1 MPPEDA
7 SEYAR
12 RAQEEFHAE
21 AQELLELVG
30 RELLQL
36 DEEFSQGR
44 EDPERLNAVFR
55 AMHTLKGLA
64 GLFAYERLAQGA
76 HHLEDLLDQ
85 LRLGRLA
92 LSRALLDDLF
102 TAVDQLGRALASGR
116 EDTAGLDQALRRLRP
131 HEAERGS
138 NARSYVLDPSVVA
151 VLSEYEEHRLAVH
164 AARREPL
171 YRVRVRHPLATIDQH
186 LETLKRA
193 LKPQAEVITFL
204 PAGGDEDHLELELL
218 VAGALSTEGLALALE
233 LAPSEV
239 VTVPFVEGPAET
251 VREKPTPT
259 SGAPVAL
266 HPPEPEVRPA
276 LATVRVDLRRMDR
289 LLNAVGELGLVR
301 GALTT
306 AADRLRPGADLAAL
320 RAELVRL
327 ERDLGRNLAALQRG
341 LLEVRMV
348 PLGQALERVA
358 REVRKLSRALGK
370 ELRLVITGVDTAVDK
385 VLVEAL
391 AAPLQHLVRNA
402 IDHGIEAPELRRERD
417 KPAEGTLA
425 INAWQ
430 SGSHVVIE
438 VEDDGAGI
446 DPEAVLARALTQ
458 GLAEPEAVRGLDRAG
473 RLSLVFLPGFSTR
486 DRVTE
491 TSGRGVGLDVVKT
504 NIARLGGMVDVASE
518 PGVFTRITL
527 TLPITLAILPAL
539 VCEVAGRT
547 YALPL
552 ASVSEALKLHPEEV
566 RLVGAREVTTLRG
579 ATLPL
584 CRLAVLFG
592 HRAPERH
599 RGGLVAVVA
608 LAGRRAGF
616 VVDAIQGQRDVVIK
630 PLGASLRGV
639 RGFTG
644 ATDLGEQ
651 RLALVLDPAGLLEEA
666 LSAPDAPG
674 GAPHAT

>member
-1 MPPEDA
+1 
-7 SEYAR
+7 
-12 RAQEEFHAE
+12 
-21 AQELLELVG
+21 
-30 RELLQL
+30 
-36 DEEFSQGR
+36 
-44 EDPERLNAVFR
+44 
-55 AMHTLKGLA
+55 
-64 GLFAYERLAQGA
+64 
-76 HHLEDLLDQ
+76 
-85 LRLGRLA
+85 
-92 LSRALLDDLF
+92 
-102 TAVDQLGRALASGR
+102 
-116 EDTAGLDQALRRLRP
+116 
-131 HEAERGS
+131 
-138 NARSYVLDPSVVA
+138 
-151 VLSEYEEHRLAVH
+151 
-164 AARREPL
+164 
-171 YRVRVRHPLATIDQH
+171 
-186 LETLKRA
+186 
-193 LKPQAEVITFL
+193 
-204 PAGGDEDHLELELL
+204 
-218 VAGALSTEGLALALE
+218 
-233 LAPSEV
+233 
-239 VTVPFVEGPAET
+239 
-251 VREKPTPT
+251 
-259 SGAPVAL
+259 
-266 HPPEPEVRPA
+266 
-276 LATVRVDLRRMDR
+276 
-289 LLNAVGELGLVR
+289 
-301 GALTT
+301 
-306 AADRLRPGADLAAL
+306 
-320 RAELVRL
+320 
-327 ERDLGRNLAALQRG
+327 
-341 LLEVRMV
+341 
-348 PLGQALERVA
+348 
-358 REVRKLSRALGK
+358 
-370 ELRLVITGVDTAVDK
+370 VITGVDTAVDK

-674 GAPHAT
+674 GSPHAT